1 MCVCVCTARDRRVC
15 LNKHRLYRLFL
26 SLNVLSDMKLH
37 QPTLK
42 RLKLTFPAVLNPDL
56 YPLRGTSCHPLHS
69 SLFIPALSVSGLSLR
84 GPSTWFRTITIISIL
99 LTCPPGAGL
108 ALRGLW
114 LASITDRSACLHSG
128 LTSFRSYLPS
138 SPISGRRLGKV
149 RLPGTGK
156 AYNEL
161 AH

>member
-1 MCVCVCTARDRRVC
+1 MRAERVSRACARVRVYRTRTHVRMRASIDRVRMCACNRTCAYTRMRVRMRVHGTARDRRVC

-69 SLFIPALSVSGLSLR
+69 SLFIPALSVSGLALR
-84 GPSTWFRTITIISIL
+84 GPGTWFRTRTI
-99 LTCPPGAGL
+99 
-108 ALRGLW
+108 
-114 LASITDRSACLHSG
+114 
-128 LTSFRSYLPS
+128 
-138 SPISGRRLGKV
+138 K
-149 RLPGTGK
+149 
-156 AYNEL
+156 
-161 AH
+161 